1 MTGDREG
8 SSGQPTGPARA
19 DGRQDAGHIDAILAE
34 VIPALAARLRA
45 SRLAELEVRTADW
58 RVRVRRDIA
67 PQPTTSRAAPAKP
80 GLHIRGGSAV
90 SEATSDDAGAARS
103 PAVGYFLPSPMAEV
117 GRSVRSGDLLGHVEM
132 LGIRHDVP
140 APVDGVVI
148 RALAAANQAV
158 EYGQPLILVQAG
170 GPIALTGVSRPDLGS
185 D

>member
-1 MTGDREG
+1 VTIERDGPTPDG
-8 SSGQPTGPARA
+8 PGPSGAGARA
-19 DGRQDAGHIDAILAE
+19 AADLDGILAD

-45 SRLAELEVRTADW
+45 SGLAELEVRSADW
-58 RVRVRRDIA
+58 RVRVRRDVQV
-67 PQPTTSRAAPAKP
+67 QPTTSRAAPAKP

-90 SEATSDDAGAARS
+90 SAVTSDDAGAARS
-103 PAVGYFLPSPMAEV
+103 PAVGYFLPAAMAEV

-140 APVDGVVI
+140 APIDGVVI
-148 RALAAANQAV
+148 RALAVANQAV

-170 GPIALTGVSRPDLGS
+170 GPSALAGASRPDVGG